1 MARVPQT
8 EIERIKQEISVL
20 ELAQNRGINLRRQ
33 GADYVGLCPFHDDH
47 NPSLVI
53 SPKNNLWHCFGCNQ
67 GGSVIDFLMKLD
79 NISFRHAVEKLTGV
93 PEIALTS
100 DNIDHQKLLNRVTEF
115 YHQTLYRNPTA
126 LEYLAKRGIKD
137 EEALQTFKIGYANR
151 TLSYAISDQIRE
163 DLKQAGIFRAS
174 GHEHFSGSIVIPI
187 LDEDGNT
194 QEIYGRK
201 ILSNLRKGTPM
212 HLYLPGPHRGVWN
225 LQAFKATKTIILCE
239 ALIDALTFWV
249 NGFRNVTASFGVN
262 GFTPDLEAAC
272 NNYAI
277 EKVYLA
283 YDNDPAGNNAALTLA
298 AKLSKAGIDVY
309 RINFPEGLDANAF
322 ALKVEDPAKALA
334 ELIDQATPIRL
345 AVQQL
350 AASALTDKTNDTV
363 DQSSDLTAEVTE
375 TGITIT
381 VNDRIYRIRGLSP
394 KRNDSMKVNLRLVYH
409 DHLYIDTIDLYNA
422 KHRNQYLAGAVKET
436 NLDEAILRSDQAR
449 LIVKLEEIQ
458 EQLANGQLKAQAKA
472 YQLTK
477 EETEEA
483 LAYLK
488 SPDLVQKII
497 ADFAAC
503 GTVGEETNKLVGYLA
518 AVSRKLDDPLAVLIM
533 SRSAAGKSSLQDAI
547 LAFVPEEDK
556 VRYTAITG
564 QSLFYLE
571 EDALVHK
578 VLAIAEGEGAEK
590 ATYAIK
596 TMQSDKHLTIAS
608 TGKDP
613 VTGKMRTQEY
623 QVKGP
628 IAIMMTT
635 TAAEVDYETANR
647 FLILTVDEEPEQ
659 TRQIHER
666 QRANETLE
674 GILAKLQAETVIK
687 RQQNIQRLLRPI
699 LVVNPYAPYLTF
711 LSDRLRT
718 RRDHKKYLGLI
729 RAIAFL
735 HQYQRPKKTVPINGQ
750 TIEYIEATFD
760 DIELANQLASQV
772 LGHSL
777 DEMAPAT
784 RRLLELIWQLVQE
797 KMKDGKKQEECL
809 FSRRGLRELTNW
821 SDTQLRMHLGQ
832 LVELEYLA
840 VRSGRNGQKYLYEL
854 LYRGEGQD
862 GGKFLL
868 GLTDVQELKQ
878 KLRLNPA
885 VEETNLAAAIADPAT
900 AIKGD

>member
-283 YDNDPAGNNAALTLA
+283 YDNDPAGNQAALTLA

-547 LAFVPEEDK
+547 LAFVPDEDK

-674 GILAKLQAETVIK
+674 GILAKLQAEAVIK

>member
-283 YDNDPAGNNAALTLA
+283 YDNDPAGNQAALTLA

-350 AASALTDKTNDTV
+350 AAASALTDTSNKTET
-363 DQSSDLTAEVTE
+363 DLTAEVTE

-381 VNDRIYRIRGLSP
+381 VNDRIYRVRGLSP

-458 EQLANGQLKAQAKA
+458 EQLANGQLKAQTKA

-547 LAFVPEEDK
+547 LAFVPDEDK

-674 GILAKLQAETVIK
+674 GILAKLQAEAVIK

>member
-137 EEALQTFKIGYANR
+137 EEAIQTFKIGYANR

-350 AASALTDKTNDTV
+350 AAASALTDTSNKTET
-363 DQSSDLTAEVTE
+363 DLTAEVTE

-458 EQLANGQLKAQAKA
+458 EQLANGQLKAQTKA

-547 LAFVPEEDK
+547 LAFVPDEDK

-674 GILAKLQAETVIK
+674 GILAKLQAEAVIK

>member
-137 EEALQTFKIGYANR
+137 EEAIQTFKIGYANR

-458 EQLANGQLKAQAKA
+458 EQLANGQLKAQTKA

-547 LAFVPEEDK
+547 LAFVPDEDK

-674 GILAKLQAETVIK
+674 GILAKLQAEAVIK
-687 RQQNIQRLLRPI
+687 RQENIQRLLRPI

>member
-283 YDNDPAGNNAALTLA
+283 YDNDPAGNQAALTLA

-350 AASALTDKTNDTV
+350 AAASALTDTSNKTET
-363 DQSSDLTAEVTE
+363 DLTAEVTE

-458 EQLANGQLKAQAKA
+458 EQLANGQLKAQTKA

-547 LAFVPEEDK
+547 LAFVPDEDK

>member
-381 VNDRIYRIRGLSP
+381 VNDRIYRVRGLSP

-547 LAFVPEEDK
+547 LAFVPDEDK

>member
-33 GADYVGLCPFHDDH
+33 GAGYVGLCPFHDDH

-547 LAFVPEEDK
+547 LAFVPDEDK

-674 GILAKLQAETVIK
+674 GILAKLQAEAVIK

>member
-137 EEALQTFKIGYANR
+137 EEAIQTFKIGYANR

-283 YDNDPAGNNAALTLA
+283 YDNDPAGNQAALTLA

-334 ELIDQATPIRL
+334 ELIEQATPIRL

-381 VNDRIYRIRGLSP
+381 VNDRIYRVRGLSP

-458 EQLANGQLKAQAKA
+458 EQLANGQLKAQTKA

-547 LAFVPEEDK
+547 LAFVPDEDK

-674 GILAKLQAETVIK
+674 GILAKLQAEAVIK

>member
-283 YDNDPAGNNAALTLA
+283 YDNDPAGNQAALTLA

-350 AASALTDKTNDTV
+350 AAASALTDTSNKTET
-363 DQSSDLTAEVTE
+363 DLTAEVTE

-458 EQLANGQLKAQAKA
+458 EQLANGQLKAQTKA

-547 LAFVPEEDK
+547 LAFVPDEDK

-674 GILAKLQAETVIK
+674 GILAKLQAEAVIK